1 MYPPGSNL
9 PAHSPLT
16 GPPTTASILLTSTD
30 EVPGYRVIRVF
41 GLVKGNTVR
50 ARNIGRDIVAGLRS
64 IVGGEVVEYT
74 KMLAQSREQ
83 ALDRLKA
90 QAFRMGANAVVGGV
104 ADAAR
109 YAFSAG
115 ANLFSASATATAT
128 VPRAFRAAVGPTA
141 AVVTILRA
149 GGVWT
154 TPNAAATGATGLQR

>member
-90 QAFRMGANAVVGGV
+90 QAFRMGANAVVGLRVTTSTVMQG
-104 ADAAR
+104 
-109 YAFSAG
+109 SAEILAYG
-115 ANLFSASATATAT
+115 TA
-128 VPRAFRAAVGPTA
+128 VHVEPG
-141 AVVTILRA
+141 
-149 GGVWT
+149 
-154 TPNAAATGATGLQR
+154 